1 MNRLYREYKD
11 KVNFYLVYVREA
23 HASDGRV
30 SKSNT
35 RAGIN
40 YKEPKTLAERAKVAT
55 DCVKSLKFDLPV
67 LLDNL
72 DNKVQKT
79 YSGFPAR
86 TVIVGPDGKFLYVGR
101 PGPKGI
107 DTKTLESELRKL
119 SPQLSPQS

>member
-1 MNRLYREYKD
+1 MD
-11 KVNFYLVYVREA
+11 FYLIYVREA

-40 YKEPKTLAERAKVAT
+40 YKEPQTLAERAKVAT
-55 DCVKSLKFDLPV
+55 DCVKSLKFDLPI

-101 PGPKGI
+101 PGPRGV
-107 DTKTLESELRKL
+107 DTRILEAELKKL
-119 SPQLSPQS
+119 TTEAKAL